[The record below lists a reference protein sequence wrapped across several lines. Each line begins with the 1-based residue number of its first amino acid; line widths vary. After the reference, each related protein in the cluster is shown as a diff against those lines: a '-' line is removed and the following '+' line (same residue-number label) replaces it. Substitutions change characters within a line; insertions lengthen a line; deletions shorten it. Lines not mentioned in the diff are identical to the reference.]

1 MKTQISV
8 SKNLNGSLVVSALH
22 GGFLTSKVYYGYPK
36 AKAVSMFRK
45 ELKQEAKR

>member
-1 MKTQISV
+1 MRTQISV

-22 GGFLTSKVYYGYPK
+22 SGFVTSKVYYGYPK
-36 AKAVSMFRK
+36 RTAITLFRR